1 MGLNKPITVGGGL
14 TAAEVQSI
22 IDAQTTAIAGKVDA
36 QTNTLK
42 TDIPSSISGGA
53 SISDINAALDEK
65 LPQYQN
71 GTVVKSKQ
79 VVNAPSISLMSAYK
93 AAYPNYT
100 IGKYTYWCGGDS
112 RAIVNELAGYLVL
125 TPVDKS
131 KTLVKSAANDLYEN
145 RDLDSGMI
153 ERDFTLTIDNTK
165 YNTNIDG
172 SIRYVLTDLTVKD
185 ETMCVIEF
193 N

>member
-22 IDAQTTAIAGKVDA
+22 VDAQTTAISEKVDA

-71 GTVVKSKQ
+71 GAVVKSKQ
-79 VVNAPSISLMSAYK
+79 FGTFTPSNDVQTIAISPIDPSKSIVIINGGKAY
-93 AAYPNYT
+93 T
-100 IGKYTYWCGGDS
+100 DGGYSSSGGNVMLTELSENSFTCKQGSGYD
-112 RAIVNELAGYLVL
+112 ACYQIV
-125 TPVDKS
+125 
-131 KTLVKSAANDLYEN
+131 
-145 RDLDSGMI
+145 
-153 ERDFTLTIDNTK
+153 
-165 YNTNIDG
+165 
-172 SIRYVLTDLTVKD
+172 
-185 ETMCVIEF
+185 EF
-193 N
+193 Y

>member
-71 GTVVKSKQ
+71 GAVVKSKQ
-79 VVNAPSISLMSAYK
+79 IGTFISKQGDQTIAIQTVNMSKSIIII
-93 AAYPNYT
+93 
-100 IGKYTYWCGGDS
+100 IGGLS
-112 RAIVNELAGYLVL
+112 I
-125 TPVDKS
+125 P
-131 KTLVKSAANDLYEN
+131 EN
-145 RDLDSGMI
+145 
-153 ERDFTLTIDNTK
+153 
-165 YNTNIDG
+165 
-172 SIRYVLTDLTVKD
+172 
-185 ETMCVIEF
+185 
-193 N
+193 